1 MMPNN
6 AYQAYQNN
14 AINTASSGEL
24 TLMLYNGCV
33 KFIKRAM
40 KDIEAKDYENK
51 NKNIQKAQ
59 RIIQELMITLDPQ
72 VELSKQMLPLYD
84 YMHHRLTEANIK
96 NNNTYLKEVLEY
108 VIEFRETWKQVLQ
121 KTKQTEPPLEGIK

>member
-6 AYQAYQNN
+6 AYQTYQNN
-14 AINTASSGEL
+14 AIKTASGGEL

-33 KFIKRAM
+33 KFIKRAI
-40 KDIEAKDYENK
+40 KDIEVKDYENK

-72 VELSKQMLPLYD
+72 VDLSKQIMPLYD
-84 YMHHRLTEANIK
+84 YMHHRLTKANIE
-96 NNNTYLKEVLEY
+96 NNKAYLEEVLEY

-121 KTKQTEPPLEGIK
+121 KTRQTSPLEGIK

>member
-6 AYQAYQNN
+6 AYQTYQNN
-14 AINTASSGEL
+14 AIKTASGGEL

-33 KFIKRAM
+33 KFIKRAI
-40 KDIEAKDYENK
+40 KDIEVKDYENK

-72 VELSKQMLPLYD
+72 VDLSKQIMPLYD
-84 YMHHRLTEANIK
+84 YMHHRLTKANIE
-96 NNNTYLKEVLEY
+96 NNKAYLEEVLEY

-121 KTKQTEPPLEGIK
+121 KTRQTSPLEGI